1 MEEVQEYLS
10 VEDLQIVLGKE
21 KKKKKTR
28 QKSSE
33 LNSSTIFKNLK
44 TFWGKTS
51 QICLQI

>member
-21 KKKKKTR
+21 KKKKTR

>member
-21 KKKKKTR
+21 KKKMR

-33 LNSSTIFKNLK
+33 LNSSTVFKNLK